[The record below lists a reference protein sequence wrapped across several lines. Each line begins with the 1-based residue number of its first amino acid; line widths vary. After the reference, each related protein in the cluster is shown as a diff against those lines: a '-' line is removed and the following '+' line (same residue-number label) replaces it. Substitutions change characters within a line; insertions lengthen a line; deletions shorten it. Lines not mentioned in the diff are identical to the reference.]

1 MKYKAIIYDLDN
13 TLLDTIEMNM
23 VPLQKIIREEKGI
36 DMSYEEVLKFSSY
49 PGMKVM
55 EELQIK
61 DKEKTYARWVKYV
74 NEYEAKVFDGVEE
87 VLKTVKDKG
96 IIQAVVTS
104 KLKEQYKKDFIEKGL
119 DDYMSV
125 VVLGDDTKEHKPHP
139 EPILK
144 CLELLKLKKE
154 EVIYIGDALSDQ
166 QACINA
172 GIDFGFASWSATEM
186 LDSHITLKEVKDI
199 LKLI

>member
-23 VPLQKIIREEKGI
+23 IPLQKIILEEKGI
-36 DMSYEEVLKFSSY
+36 DMPYKEVLKYSSY

-55 EELQIK
+55 EELDIQ

-74 NEYEAKVFDGVEE
+74 NEYDAKVFNGVEE
-87 VLKTVKDKG
+87 VLKKVRNKG

-104 KLKEQYKKDFIEKGL
+104 KLKDQYCKDFVDKGL

-125 VVLGDDTKEHKPHP
+125 VVLGDDTKNHKPDP
-139 EPILK
+139 EPLLK

-154 EVIYIGDALSDQ
+154 EVIYVGDALSDQ

-172 GIDFGFASWSATEM
+172 GIDFGFASWSAT
-186 LDSHITLKEVKDI
+186 KN
-199 LKLI
+199 